1 MLPKAGDIIDGKYE
15 LVSLLGQGGMGAVY
29 KARHRTLSKECAIK
43 VMLADAGN
51 PEALAR
57 FEREGRAAANLH
69 SEHIVRVVD
78 VDQENGYAYM
88 VLELLEGE
96 DLSQVLD
103 RERCLQPHVAV
114 GYVMQALE
122 GVKEAHSQGIVH
134 RDLKP
139 SNLFLARKRDGSAI
153 IKVLDFGI
161 SKAGNAN
168 NALAQTPGARTSTKA
183 MLGSP
188 LYMSP
193 EQLRSSKSVDQ
204 RADIWAIGVI
214 LFELLTGSLPFMGEN
229 LGELFAAILETEAP
243 DVRRTS
249 PLVPQGL
256 AEIVTRCLQR
266 KVETRYQN
274 ATDLLRDLAPFANPV
289 GAGMPMQLGTAM
301 MSPAQNPAANMR
313 YGGSGQLMQTPSSLP
328 GGVPSMGM
336 PGSPAMPGGPPMGP
350 TPGPNPYAV
359 SRQGAITGSGAHV
372 PVVKGTA
379 PLGAITP
386 QPNGQNPWPNTND
399 GTAVAVPKSSAM
411 PLVIGACVVL
421 VIAGVGLIGWS
432 KLKGKPPSDPTTT
445 ASAALSADP
454 TPPLA
459 SSTASASTATVA
471 SATPSASAATPA
483 SAASS
488 AAPPAASS
496 TQLATSTS
504 PKPHTGSG
512 THSKPVEPPKA
523 PDPPKPVEPK
533 PAEPKVTPPN
543 PPVKPPPKATSG
555 VQNER

>member
-78 VDQENGYAYM
+78 VDQEHGYAYM

-122 GVKEAHSQGIVH
+122 GVKEAHAQGIVH

-139 SNLFLARKRDGSAI
+139 SNLFLARKRDGSTI

-168 NALAQTPGARTSTKA
+168 VLSQTPGARTSTKA

-243 DVRRTS
+243 DVRKTS
-249 PLVPQGL
+249 PLVPQPL

-266 KVETRYQN
+266 KVEMRYQN
-274 ATDLLRDLAPFANPV
+274 AADLLRDLAPFASPGV
-289 GAGMPMQLGTAM
+289 APGMPMQLGTAM
-301 MSPAQNPAANMR
+301 MSPGQNPAANMR
-313 YGGSGQLMQTPSSLP
+313 HGGSGQLMQTPSGLP
-328 GGVPSMGM
+328 GGVPS
-336 PGSPAMPGGPPMGP
+336 MPGGPPMGP
-350 TPGPNPYAV
+350 PVSPNPYAV

-386 QPNGQNPWPNTND
+386 QPNGPHAWPNTND
-399 GTAVAVPKSSAM
+399 GAAVSLPKSNGM
-411 PLVIGACVVL
+411 PIVIGVFAVL
-421 VIAGVGLIGWS
+421 VIAGVGLIGWT
-432 KLKGKPPSDPTTT
+432 KLKGKPKDDPTTT
-445 ASAALSADP
+445 ASAAVSADP
-454 TPPLA
+454 TPPP
-459 SSTASASTATVA
+459 SASTATIA
-471 SATPSASAATPA
+471 SATPAASATTPAPA

-488 AAPPAASS
+488 AAPPTTTS
-496 TQLATSTS
+496 QVATTTGTG
-504 PKPHTGSG
+504 PKHTGTG
-512 THSKPVEPPKA
+512 THSKPAEPKPPEPPKL
-523 PDPPKPVEPK
+523 PVDPPKPPVDPPK
-533 PAEPKVTPPN
+533 TAQPN
-543 PPVKPPPKATSG
+543 PPVKPPPKPTSN
-555 VQNER
+555 VQTER